1 MAVPLDVSSVEA
13 AAAPEA
19 ALAGAGP
26 IEGRSLGQIAWGRL
40 RRDRVAMTGG
50 AVVVFLILAA
60 IVGPH
65 LTQSPNAF
73 HQNLIDPTFSR
84 PTGPFGGI
92 SAAHPFGVEPVN
104 GRDVLSRIVNG
115 AQYSLVIAFL
125 ATFLAVGIGVFFG
138 VIAGYFGGWLDA
150 LIARAMDV
158 FLAFPLLVFALALVG
173 IIPQQ
178 AFGLSGNTLRIAL
191 LIFIIGF
198 FNWPYMG
205 RIIRGQTLSLRE
217 REFVDAARS
226 LGARS
231 GYVLFRELLPNLV
244 APIIVYSTLL
254 VPTNILFEAALSY
267 LGVGLYP
274 PATTWGGMLSDAV
287 TNEYYQIDPAF
298 MLVPGLTIFITVMAF
313 NTGWRRSGRR
323 RPWAFPPAAPVAR
336 RPQLPRQTTTPLS
349 AAWSG
354 PRAPRGGT
362 IIFNNSSVPDSTDP
376 GNTYYANMW
385 NVVRLYGRSLVTYQS
400 VPGSGGNQIAP
411 DLATSLGK
419 VSDNGLTWTYH
430 LKPNIKYEDG
440 SAVTSQDVKYAV
452 ER

>member
-1 MAVPLDVSSVEA
+1 MAAPFDVSPVEA

-26 IEGRSLGQIAWGRL
+26 VEGRSLGQIAWGRL
-40 RRDRVAMTGG
+40 RRDKVAMAGG
-50 AVVVFLILAA
+50 VIVMFLILVAV
-60 IVGPH
+60 VGPH
-65 LTQSPNAF
+65 LTQSPSVF
-73 HQNLIDPTFSR
+73 HQDLIDPTFSR

-92 SAAHPFGVEPVN
+92 SLAHPLGVEPVN

-115 AQYSLVIAFL
+115 AAYSLVIAFL
-125 ATFLAVGIGVFFG
+125 ATFLAVVLGVFFG
-138 VIAGYFGGWLDA
+138 VVAGYFGGWLDA
-150 LIARAMDV
+150 VIARTMDV

-173 IIPQQ
+173 VIPDH
-178 AFGLSGNTLRIAL
+178 AFGLSGNSLRIAL

-274 PATTWGGMLSDAV
+274 PTPTWGGMLSDAV
-287 TNEYYQIDPAF
+287 TNQYFQIDPEF
-298 MLVPGLTIFITVMAF
+298 MLVPGLAIFITVMAF
-313 NTGWRRSGRR
+313 NLFGDGLRD
-323 RPWAFPPAAPVAR
+323 A
-336 RPQLPRQTTTPLS
+336 LDPRT
-349 AAWSG
+349 
-354 PRAPRGGT
+354 R
-362 IIFNNSSVPDSTDP
+362 
-376 GNTYYANMW
+376 
-385 NVVRLYGRSLVTYQS
+385 
-400 VPGSGGNQIAP
+400 
-411 DLATSLGK
+411 
-419 VSDNGLTWTYH
+419 
-430 LKPNIKYEDG
+430 
-440 SAVTSQDVKYAV
+440 
-452 ER
+452 